1 MRVSF
6 AVRVGLGKMGEW
18 EIAEWFFQAASG
30 GAGAK
35 LATHQGRELDEVHNQ
50 AFVQIHGF
58 IQRF

>member
-1 MRVSF
+1 MVMGIFF
-6 AVRVGLGKMGEW
+6 AVGVGLGKMGEW

-35 LATHQGRELDEVHNQ
+35 LATHQGRELNKVHNQ

-58 IQRF
+58 V